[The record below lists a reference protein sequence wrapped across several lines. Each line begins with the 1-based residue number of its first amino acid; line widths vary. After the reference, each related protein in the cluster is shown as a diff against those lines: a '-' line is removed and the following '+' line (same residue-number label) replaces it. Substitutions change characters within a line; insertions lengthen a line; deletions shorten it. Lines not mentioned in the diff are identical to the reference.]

1 MRRSIHAAAERI
13 AAMHTEPA
21 LRLAFPHAPEV
32 ASPLT
37 PAVAL
42 EPAEVVNGA
51 DAEIDIGFP
60 PESTTPD
67 ALMENARM

>member
-1 MRRSIHAAAERI
+1 MHA
-13 AAMHTEPA
+13 EPA
-21 LRLAFPHAPEV
+21 LRLASLHAPDV
-32 ASPLT
+32 ASPLA

-42 EPAEVVNGA
+42 VPAEVVNGA
-51 DAEIDIGFP
+51 EAETGFP